1 MTENT
6 SERLIRAAMDEFCED
21 GYFATDSNKIARRAG
36 FAPQTFYRWFKD
48 KTDVFLAA
56 YQKWSEQ
63 ELQLLGVLAFE
74 NVSADQVV
82 DIIIKHHRDYVL
94 FRRSLR
100 QLSVENP
107 VVRQTRAET
116 RLRQM
121 NFIQQRFGLEQK
133 NKGDFFALM
142 FQIERLADGLAEN
155 EFHDL
160 GVEEIEIRQSMI
172 GLVTHFLNSLE
183 Q

>member
-1 MTENT
+1 MNENT
-6 SERLIRAAMDEFCED
+6 SERLINAAMVEFCQD

-48 KTDVFLAA
+48 KTSVFLAA

-63 ELQLLGVLAFE
+63 ELLLLGGLALE
-74 NVSADQVV
+74 NVTADQVV

-100 QLSVENP
+100 QLTVENLII
-107 VVRQTRAET
+107 RQKRAET
-116 RLRQM
+116 RLNQM
-121 NFIQQRFGLEQK
+121 SFIQQRFGLEDL
-133 NKGDFFALM
+133 NKGVFFALM
-142 FQIERLADGLAEN
+142 FQIERLADGLAEG
-155 EFHDL
+155 EFRDL
-160 GVEEIEIRQSMI
+160 GVEETEIRQSMI
-172 GLVTHFLNSLE
+172 ALVNHFLNSIN

>member
-1 MTENT
+1 MIQNT
-6 SERLIRAAMDEFCED
+6 SERLVSAAMAEFNQD

-63 ELQLLGVLAFE
+63 ELLLLGGLTLE
-74 NVSADQVV
+74 KVSADQVV
-82 DIIIKHHRDYVL
+82 DIIIKHHLDYVL

-107 VVRQTRAET
+107 IVRQIRAET
-116 RLRQM
+116 RLSQM
-121 NFIQQRFGLEQK
+121 SFIQQRFGLDDK
-133 NKGDFFALM
+133 SKGDFFALM
-142 FQIERLADGLAEN
+142 FQIERLADALAEG
-155 EFHDL
+155 EFQDL
-160 GVEEIEIRQSMI
+160 QVEETEIRQTMI
-172 GLVTHFLNSLE
+172 GLVNHFLNRLE

>member
-1 MTENT
+1 MTEKT
-6 SERLIRAAMDEFCED
+6 SERLINAAMAEFCQD

-48 KTDVFLAA
+48 KTAVFLAA
-56 YQKWSEQ
+56 YQKWSEE
-63 ELQLLGVLAFE
+63 ELSLLGGLALE
-74 NVSADQVV
+74 NVSANQVV

-107 VVRQTRAET
+107 IVRQTRAET

-121 NFIQQRFGLEQK
+121 SFIQQRFGLEDK
-133 NKGDFFALM
+133 NKGDFFAIM
-142 FQIERLADGLAEN
+142 FQIERLADGLAEG
-155 EFHDL
+155 EFRDL
-160 GVEEIEIRQSMI
+160 GVEETEIRQAMMD
-172 GLVTHFLNSLE
+172 LVDHFLSNLK
-183 Q
+183 

>member
-1 MTENT
+1 MSEKT
-6 SERLIRAAMDEFCED
+6 SERLVHAAMTEFCQD

-56 YQKWSEQ
+56 YQQWSEQ
-63 ELQLLGVLAFE
+63 ELLLLGALSLE

-100 QLSVENP
+100 QLTVENP
-107 VVRQTRAET
+107 AVRQIRAET

-121 NFIQQRFGLEQK
+121 SFIQQRFGLDDT

-142 FQIERLADGLAEN
+142 FQIERLADGLAED
-155 EFHDL
+155 EFRDL
-160 GVEEIEIRQSMI
+160 GVEESEIRQSMI
-172 GLVTHFLNSLE
+172 GLVNHFLSSLK
-183 Q
+183 